1 VVSIPLGNEEGTSA
15 GRADG
20 LKSILQPNGPLMV
33 ATSPENAAASAHQT
47 VSLAARH
54 LKRQEFRRYLPHNPL
69 KPRSNLVSLVRS
81 SMV

>member
-1 VVSIPLGNEEGTSA
+1 M
-15 GRADG
+15 DG
-20 LKSILQPNGPLMV
+20 CDLARKCR
-33 ATSPENAAASAHQT
+33 HRT
-47 VSLAARH
+47 VSLAAQH